1 MSKLARQPKDK
12 PRVPTSLE
20 YFNHLR
26 WIDGR
31 PLLDTIDPYRKT
43 IFTAALDTF
52 RPDGIPQ
59 YNFILAGRGKKNY
72 KSADLVLAALYCL
85 DIRESIQGNN
95 CLILANTEDQA
106 NDDLGLAKK
115 LVNFNPDLSNV
126 LEVMNKEIR
135 RRDGRGSLSILP
147 ARDAIGAHGKTAIFL
162 GFDEIHGYRTH
173 DLLEALAPD
182 PTRADALTWITS
194 YDTIYNAPGIP
205 LFDFKVIGKAGTDPR
220 MLFSW
225 YSGDFCTD
233 PAFADL
239 EPELRANPS
248 ISAWPE
254 GRAYLDQQRRRL
266 PTHKFRRLHL
276 NLPGSPNGAFL
287 DQGAV
292 LAAVVAGRQMLP
304 PQPGVRYSGF
314 VDMSGGSSDDAV
326 LSLTHKVD
334 HRAVV
339 DLVVRQDGDP
349 PFNPRK
355 AVKKFAAILRQYG
368 IKSVTGDNYAGNT
381 FKLDFEAEGIRYNPS
396 PLTKTEIYEAFE
408 PPLNAG
414 EIELLDI
421 PKLQEQLLTL
431 VIRGAHVDHQPG
443 DHDDYANAVCGA
455 VYLVM
460 APAVEPVM
468 PRFGSY
474 GRDGGGHNGSFWVGR
489 DSHLNVPGQPDNAA
503 YSSEPQDFWRM
514 VGDLSEQK

>member
-1 MSKLARQPKDK
+1 M
-12 PRVPTSLE
+12 
-20 YFNHLR
+20 
-26 WIDGR
+26 
-31 PLLDTIDPYRKT
+31 
-43 IFTAALDTF
+43 TASRCSTRSIRTVATFSPALDTY
-52 RPDGIPQ
+52 RPDGVPEK
-59 YNFILAGRGKKNY
+59 NFVLAGRAKKNF
-72 KSADLVLAALYCL
+72 KSADLVLAALFCL
-85 DIRESIQGNN
+85 DVRETVQGNN

-115 LVNFNPDLSNV
+115 LVTVNPDLSDV

-147 ARDAIGAHGKTAIFL
+147 ARDAIGAHGKTAIFI
-162 GFDEIHGYRTH
+162 GYDEIHGYRTH
-173 DLLEALAPD
+173 DLMEALAPD
-182 PTRADALTWITS
+182 PTRADALVWVTS
-194 YDTIYNAPGIP
+194 YDTIWSAPGIP

-225 YSGDFCTD
+225 YSADYCTD
-233 PAFADL
+233 PNFADL

-248 ISAWPE
+248 ISSWPE

-287 DQGAV
+287 DQASV
-292 LAAVVAGRQMLP
+292 LAAIVAGRGMLP
-304 PQPGVRYSGF
+304 PQPGIKYSAF

-349 PFNPRK
+349 PFNPRR

-368 IKSVTGDNYAGNT
+368 VRTVTGDNYAGNT
-381 FKLDFEAEGIRYNPS
+381 FKSDFEAEGIRYNPS
-396 PLTKTEIYEAFE
+396 PLTKTELYEAFE

-443 DHDDYANAVCGA
+443 DHDDFANAVCGSVHFA
-455 VYLVM
+455 M
-460 APAVEPVM
+460 APIYAP
-468 PRFGSY
+468 PLAQFGTWGPGPGNFNGY
-474 GRDGGGHNGSFWVGR
+474 FLNDG
-489 DSHLNVPGQPDNAA
+489 VPGQPESTVYPATAEGFRSMLAA
-503 YSSEPQDFWRM
+503 I
-514 VGDLSEQK
+514 SEQK